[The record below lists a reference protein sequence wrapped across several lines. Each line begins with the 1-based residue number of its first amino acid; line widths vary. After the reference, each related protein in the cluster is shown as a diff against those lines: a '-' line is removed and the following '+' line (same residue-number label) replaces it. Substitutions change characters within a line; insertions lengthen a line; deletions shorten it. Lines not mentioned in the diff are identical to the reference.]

1 MKVYLAGIESRCWLL
16 AVRTMEIYI
25 AGGNGKWRI
34 LAERERERES
44 MDIYMAGGI
53 TGNLFPLMKQITH
66 THTHTMQIYLAGEH
80 PVKNGAYSLT
90 HSLTHRPLVLE
101 SFFYCR
107 KNEVIPKL
115 LPTLGGFLLD
125 SGAFTFMQGKT
136 SVNWDEYTE
145 EYAEWIKAY
154 NIEHFFELDI
164 DSIVG
169 LKKVERL
176 RLRLEQLTGRQPIPV
191 WHKSRGKDYFLS
203 TCKDYKYVA
212 IGGIVTQEIPRQ
224 LYESGFPWFIAKAHE
239 NGAKIHGLGYT
250 SIEGIHK
257 YHFDSVDS
265 TAWLYGNRGGYL
277 YQFNNKTGLFNKVR
291 TPKGTRLKS
300 QEAALYN
307 FNEWIKFQQYAL
319 KKL

>member
-1 MKVYLAGIESRCWLL
+1 
-16 AVRTMEIYI
+16 
-25 AGGNGKWRI
+25 
-34 LAERERERES
+34 

-53 TGNLFPLMKQITH
+53 KGNLFPLMKQITH

-80 PVKNGAYSLT
+80 SVKNGVLALNQSLT
-90 HSLTHRPLVLE
+90 RRPLVLE

-107 KNEVIPKL
+107 KNEVVPKL

-169 LKKVERL
+169 LKKVEKL
-176 RLRLEQLTGRQPIPV
+176 RSRLEQLTGKQPIPV
-191 WHKSRGKDYFLS
+191 WHKSRGKDYFLA
-203 TCKDYKYVA
+203 TCKDYRYVA
-212 IGGIVTQEIPRQ
+212 IGGLVGNSDDVPDM
-224 LYESGFPWFIAKAHE
+224 FMPWFITEAHKAC
-239 NGAKIHGLGYT
+239 AKIHGLGFT
-250 SIEGIHK
+250 RIEK
-257 YHFDSVDS
+257 LKQFHFDSVDS
-265 TAWLYGNRGGYL
+265 TAWLYGNRGGFIYV
-277 YQFNNKTGLFNKVR
+277 FDSEIGNFRKINKKQGQ
-291 TPKGTRLKS
+291 RLKS

-307 FNEWIKFQQYAL
+307 FNEWIKFQKWAL
-319 KKL
+319 KNL

>member
-1 MKVYLAGIESRCWLL
+1 MKVFLAGIQGRYWLL
-16 AVRTMEIYI
+16 ERWKSISQ
-25 AGGNGKWRI
+25 AGTENGKSSQR
-34 LAERERERES
+34 EREREREYGYLHGWRHNGQPIS
-44 MDIYMAGGI
+44 VDEA
-53 TGNLFPLMKQITH
+53 NNTH
-66 THTHTMQIYLAGEH
+66 THTHNADISRR
-80 PVKNGAYSLT
+80 GASRQEWSVLT

-107 KNEVIPKL
+107 KNEVVPKL

-125 SGAFTFMQGKT
+125 SGAFTFIQGKT
-136 SVNWDEYTE
+136 LVNWDEYTE
-145 EYAEWIKAY
+145 EYAEWIKDY

-176 RLRLEQLTGRQPIPV
+176 RSRLEQLTGRQPIPV

-212 IGGIVTQEIPRQ
+212 LGGIAIKEIPKD
-224 LYESGFPWFIAKAHE
+224 LHKLFPWFIAKAHE

-277 YQFNNKTGLFNKVR
+277 YQFNNKTGLFNKMQ

>member
-1 MKVYLAGIESRCWLL
+1 MKVFLAGIQGRYWLL
-16 AVRTMEIYI
+16 ERWKSISQ
-25 AGGNGKWRI
+25 AGTENGKSSQ
-34 LAERERERES
+34 RERERES

-53 TGNLFPLMKQITH
+53 TGNLFPLMRQITH
-66 THTHTMQIYLAGEH
+66 THTHNADISRRGVSRQEWSL
-80 PVKNGAYSLT
+80 LT

-107 KNEVIPKL
+107 KNEVVPKL

-224 LYESGFPWFIAKAHE
+224 LYESGFPWFISKAHE

-277 YQFNNKTGLFNKVR
+277 YQFDNKTGLFNKVQ

-300 QEAALYN
+300 KEAALYN

>member
-1 MKVYLAGIESRCWLL
+1 MKVFLAGIQGRYYLL
-16 AVRTMEIYI
+16 ERWKSISQAGMEIYI
-25 AGGNGKWRI
+25 AGGNGKWQI
-34 LAERERERES
+34 LAERERES

-66 THTHTMQIYLAGEH
+66 THNADISHR
-80 PVKNGAYSLT
+80 GASRQEWSVLT

-107 KNEVIPKL
+107 KNEVVPKL

-125 SGAFTFMQGKT
+125 SGAFTFMQGKI

-176 RLRLEQLTGRQPIPV
+176 RSRLEQLTGRQPIPV

-224 LYESGFPWFIAKAHE
+224 LYESGFPWFITKAHE
-239 NGAKIHGLGYT
+239 SGAKIHGLGYT

-265 TAWLYGNRGGYL
+265 TAWLYGNRSGYL
-277 YQFNNKTGLFNKVR
+277 YQFDNKTGLFNKVQ

>member
-1 MKVYLAGIESRCWLL
+1 MANPR
-16 AVRTMEIYI
+16 
-25 AGGNGKWRI
+25 
-34 LAERERERES
+34 RERERES

-66 THTHTMQIYLAGEH
+66 THTHNADISRR
-80 PVKNGAYSLT
+80 GASRQEWSSLIHSLT
-90 HSLTHRPLVLE
+90 HSLTRRPLVLE

-107 KNEVIPKL
+107 KNEIVPKL

-176 RLRLEQLTGRQPIPV
+176 RSRLEQLTGKQPIPV
-191 WHKSRGKDYFLS
+191 WHKSRGKDYFLAI
-203 TCKDYKYVA
+203 CKDYKYVA
-212 IGGIVTQEIPRQ
+212 LGGIAIKEIPKD
-224 LYESGFPWFIAKAHE
+224 LHKLFPWFITKAHE

-277 YQFNNKTGLFNKVR
+277 YQFNNKTGLFNKMQ

>member
-1 MKVYLAGIESRCWLL
+1 ML

-25 AGGNGKWRI
+25 AGGNGKWQI
-34 LAERERERES
+34 LAEREREYGYLHGWRHNWKPISVDE
-44 MDIYMAGGI
+44 A
-53 TGNLFPLMKQITH
+53 NNTH
-66 THTHTMQIYLAGEH
+66 THTHNANISRREH

-90 HSLTHRPLVLE
+90 HPLTHRPLVLE

-107 KNEVIPKL
+107 KNEVVPKL

-145 EYAEWIKAY
+145 EYAEWIKAH

-176 RLRLEQLTGRQPIPV
+176 RSRLEQLTGKQPIPV
-191 WHKSRGKDYFLS
+191 WHKSRGKDYFLA
-203 TCKDYKYVA
+203 TCKDYRYVA
-212 IGGIVTQEIPRQ
+212 IGGLVGNSDDVPDM
-224 LYESGFPWFIAKAHE
+224 FMPWFITEAHKA
-239 NGAKIHGLGYT
+239 GAKIHGLGFT
-250 SIEGIHK
+250 RIEK
-257 YHFDSVDS
+257 LKQFHFDSVDS
-265 TAWLYGNRGGYL
+265 TAWLYGNRSGFIYVFDSEIGNFRKIRKK
-277 YQFNNKTGLFNKVR
+277 QGQ
-291 TPKGTRLKS
+291 RLKS

-307 FNEWIKFQQYAL
+307 FNEWIKFQKWAL
-319 KKL
+319 KNL

>member
-1 MKVYLAGIESRCWLL
+1 MKVFLAGIQGRYWLL
-16 AVRTMEIYI
+16 ERWKSISQ
-25 AGGNGKWRI
+25 AGTENGKSSQ
-34 LAERERERES
+34 RERERES
-44 MDIYMAGGI
+44 MDVYMAGGI

-66 THTHTMQIYLAGEH
+66 THTHTHNADISRR
-80 PVKNGAYSLT
+80 GASRQEWSSLT

-107 KNEVIPKL
+107 KNEVVPKL

-277 YQFNNKTGLFNKVR
+277 YQFNNKTGLFSKVQ

>member
-1 MKVYLAGIESRCWLL
+1 MANPR
-16 AVRTMEIYI
+16 
-25 AGGNGKWRI
+25 
-34 LAERERERES
+34 REREREYGYLHGWRHNGQPIS
-44 MDIYMAGGI
+44 VDEA
-53 TGNLFPLMKQITH
+53 NNTH
-66 THTHTMQIYLAGEH
+66 TQCRYISQGSIPSRMERTH
-80 PVKNGAYSLT
+80 SLT

-107 KNEVIPKL
+107 KNDVVPKL

-176 RLRLEQLTGRQPIPV
+176 RSRLEQLTGRQPIPV
-191 WHKSRGKDYFLS
+191 WHKSRGKDYFLA

-239 NGAKIHGLGYT
+239 DGAKIHGLGYT

-277 YQFNNKTGLFNKVR
+277 YQFNNKTGLFNKVQ

>member
-1 MKVYLAGIESRCWLL
+1 MANPR
-16 AVRTMEIYI
+16 R
-25 AGGNGKWRI
+25 
-34 LAERERERES
+34 EREREREYGYLHGWRYNGQPIS
-44 MDIYMAGGI
+44 VDEA
-53 TGNLFPLMKQITH
+53 NNTH
-66 THTHTMQIYLAGEH
+66 THTHTHNADISRR
-80 PVKNGAYSLT
+80 GASRQEWSLLT

-107 KNEVIPKL
+107 KNEVVPKL

-176 RLRLEQLTGRQPIPV
+176 RSRLEQLTGRQPIPV

-212 IGGIVTQEIPRQ
+212 IGGLVGNSDDVPDM
-224 LYESGFPWFIAKAHE
+224 FMPWFITEAHKA
-239 NGAKIHGLGYT
+239 GAKIHGLGFT
-250 SIEGIHK
+250 RIEK
-257 YHFDSVDS
+257 LKQFHFDSVDS
-265 TAWLYGNRGGYL
+265 TAWLYGNRGGFIYV
-277 YQFNNKTGLFNKVR
+277 FDSEIGNFRKINKKQGQ
-291 TPKGTRLKS
+291 RLKS

-307 FNEWIKFQQYAL
+307 FNEWIKFQKWAL
-319 KKL
+319 KNL

>member
-1 MKVYLAGIESRCWLL
+1 MKVFLAGIQGRYWLL
-16 AVRTMEIYI
+16 ERWKSISQ
-25 AGGNGKWRI
+25 AGTENGKSSQ
-34 LAERERERES
+34 RERES

-66 THTHTMQIYLAGEH
+66 THTHTQCRYISQGSIPSRMEPTH
-80 PVKNGAYSLT
+80 SLT

-107 KNEVIPKL
+107 KNDVVQKL

-125 SGAFTFMQGKT
+125 SGAFTFMQGKI

-176 RLRLEQLTGRQPIPV
+176 RSRLEQLTGRQPIPV

-224 LYESGFPWFIAKAHE
+224 LYESGFPWFITKAHE
-239 NGAKIHGLGYT
+239 SGAKIHGLGYT

-277 YQFNNKTGLFNKVR
+277 YQFNNKTGLFNKVQ